1 MTPKKNADHGERVA
15 ADDVIFEQGLIP
27 PLPAAKAPPP
37 PAAAPT
43 EVGRDTS
50 PGDNPLRDPLLELE
64 QEFQDQEEEGK
75 V

>member
-1 MTPKKNADHGERVA
+1 MTPKPNADPGEVVA

-27 PLPAAKAPPP
+27 PLPAAQTPPP
-37 PAAAPT
+37 PAAAPAG
-43 EVGRDTS
+43 EGPDAP